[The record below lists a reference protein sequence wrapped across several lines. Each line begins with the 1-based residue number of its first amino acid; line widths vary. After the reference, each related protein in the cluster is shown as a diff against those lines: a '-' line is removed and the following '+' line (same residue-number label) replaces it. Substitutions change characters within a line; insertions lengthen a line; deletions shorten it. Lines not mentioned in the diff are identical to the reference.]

1 MARQYGDACGI
12 SRALNLVG
20 DRWSLLVVR
29 ELLYGQKRFTDLRSA
44 LAGVSPNVLTQRLGE
59 LVDRGIVQ
67 RRRPTPFAAIEI
79 YGLTEVGQ
87 KLEAVLLALG
97 HWGSRVAPPSPGS
110 QLSTE
115 SLLLAMKS
123 TRRPGSRAPSGE
135 YELDID
141 GDMVTAAV
149 SDDEL
154 KFRRGPSSEPVGRIS
169 AGGGTLRAVIFADRT
184 VAGALRSRDLRF
196 TGDSAALTAYLSMFE
211 RPQLFGT

>member
-29 ELLYGQKRFTDLRSA
+29 ELLYGPKRFTDLRHA

-59 LVDRGIVQ
+59 LSGRGIVE
-67 RRRPTPFAAIEI
+67 RRRVTSSAATEI
-79 YGLTEVGQ
+79 YCLTEVGE

-123 TRRPGSRAPSGE
+123 TRRPGSRAPRGE
-135 YELDID
+135 YELNIG
-141 GDMVTAAV
+141 GDVVTAAV
-149 SDDEL
+149 FDDEL
-154 KFRRGPSSEPVGRIS
+154 KFRRGPSIEPIGRIS
-169 AGGGTLRAVIFADRT
+169 ADSQTLRAVIFADRT
-184 VAGALRSRDLRF
+184 IADALRTRDM
-196 TGDSAALTAYLSMFE
+196 TTSGDRTALTAYLSMFE
-211 RPQLFGT
+211 RPQLFDA